1 MRRNE
6 SLRCQEK
13 KLQWSSDRNP
23 SAHIKMETNALNVI
37 MLLKEKPNEE
47 HAEEG
52 KNRLY
57 PGEGGAGGAGA
68 SSNRCPGTILGLD
81 LKFHKNCVWTISS

>member
-1 MRRNE
+1 M
-6 SLRCQEK
+6 SGK

-23 SAHIKMETNALNVI
+23 SAHIKMETNASNVI

-52 KNRLY
+52 K
-57 PGEGGAGGAGA
+57 
-68 SSNRCPGTILGLD
+68 TDFILVKEEQEVQERPATDVQAQFSG
-81 LKFHKNCVWTISS
+81 WI